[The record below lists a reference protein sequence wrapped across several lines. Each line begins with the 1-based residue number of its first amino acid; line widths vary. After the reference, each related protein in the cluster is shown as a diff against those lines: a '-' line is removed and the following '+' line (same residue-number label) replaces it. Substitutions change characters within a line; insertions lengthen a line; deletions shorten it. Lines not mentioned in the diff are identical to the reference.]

1 MREWLEDRA
10 VLISTA
16 VVVGFSA
23 FLAFGPVVF

>member
-10 VLISTA
+10 LLFATA

-23 FLAFGPVVF
+23 LLTFGPVVW